1 MMKRPFLKWSG
12 IKERIRVGRLNL
24 PHPSEVP
31 HDKRIAVLIVE
42 ILHFTA
48 TNATGRSMMP

>member
-42 ILHFTA
+42 ILHFLDQLK
-48 TNATGRSMMP
+48 SPDP